1 VLVYRRGAYP
11 WHRGK
16 AIAAYAQNEV
26 KPPHP
31 AGHPSRLVLR

>member
-26 KPPHP
+26 KPPH
-31 AGHPSRLVLR
+31 ADGQQSMLVLR